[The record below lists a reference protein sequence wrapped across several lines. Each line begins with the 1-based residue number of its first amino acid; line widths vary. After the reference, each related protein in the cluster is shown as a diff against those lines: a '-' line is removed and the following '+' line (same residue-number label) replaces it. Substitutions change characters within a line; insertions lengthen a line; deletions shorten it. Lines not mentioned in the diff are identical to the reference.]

1 MAGPASLSYGVTLFP
16 LLGSAE
22 CAASAVLMV
31 TGHGTKHICVSR
43 LPSNTRL
50 LFAFRPAGDHAAK
63 CRPREPSPQVY
74 RCSSRL
80 LLDWKAVPGV
90 WGCGKN
96 PGIRSPLPYLHGR
109 GRIGGTT
116 QSGLSDMEHPSVSS
130 DPHNS
135 IAHIIAGVRGRTGH
149 SRCSGMLALERRTSE
164 CSMGRYR
171 SSSSHLDSIDWGRD
185 QSGLRDPVSR
195 FRDLGG

>member
-1 MAGPASLSYGVTLFP
+1 MSCSHLDPT
-16 LLGSAE
+16 E
-22 CAASAVLMV
+22 TTQRSAVLEN
-31 TGHGTKHICVSR
+31 
-43 LPSNTRL
+43 PL
-50 LFAFRPAGDHAAK
+50 LKYTAVVRG
-63 CRPREPSPQVY
+63 
-74 RCSSRL
+74 SSGCM
-80 LLDWKAVPGV
+80 AVPGARS
-90 WGCGKN
+90 CGKN
-96 PGIRSPLPYLHGR
+96 PGIRSPYLHGR